1 MYLVAARIKSRLL
14 TPFHIEGLRLVGGF
28 RGGGQT
34 KI

>member
-1 MYLVAARIKSRLL
+1 MYLVAACIKSHLL
-14 TPFHIEGLRLVGGF
+14 TPFRIKGLRLVGGF